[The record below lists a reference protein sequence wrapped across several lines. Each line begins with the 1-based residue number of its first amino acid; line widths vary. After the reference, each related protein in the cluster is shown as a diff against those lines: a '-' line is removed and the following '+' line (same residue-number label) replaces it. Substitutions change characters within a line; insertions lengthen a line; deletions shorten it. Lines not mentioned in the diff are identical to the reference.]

1 MLDEKLSPLALAS
14 TDELIE
20 ELKGR
25 HDACLIAVLRSDR
38 HTDSFLL
45 DYKKLTTCI
54 GLAERAR
61 ARLVE
66 VALSPSEDRNDGEE
80 D

>member
-1 MLDEKLSPLALAS
+1 MIEEKLSPLSLAS
-14 TDELIE
+14 AEELID

-25 HDACLIAVLRSDR
+25 HDACLVAVLRSDKK
-38 HTDSFLL
+38 TDSVLI
-45 DYKKLTTCI
+45 DYKCLTACI

-66 VALSPSEDRNDGEE
+66 VALSPSEDVGEGTE

>member
-1 MLDEKLSPLALAS
+1 MLEEKPSPLALAS
-14 TDELIE
+14 TDELID

-25 HDACLIAVLRSDR
+25 YDACLIAVLRSDKK
-38 HTDSFLL
+38 TNSVLI
-45 DYKKLTTCI
+45 DYKCLTACI

-66 VALSPSEDRNDGEE
+66 IALSPSEDMGEGAE